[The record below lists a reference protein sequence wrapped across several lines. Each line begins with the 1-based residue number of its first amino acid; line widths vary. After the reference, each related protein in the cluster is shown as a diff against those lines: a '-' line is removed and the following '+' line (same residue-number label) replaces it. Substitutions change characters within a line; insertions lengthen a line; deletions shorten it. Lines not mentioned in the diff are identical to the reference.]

1 MNNIYEKLKALS
13 DFVDTEMEDR
23 RTSIDKQFKYNQFV
37 DAHIEL
43 AAYVEAKGIKEAMK
57 RLDLYIG
64 ED

>member
-13 DFVDTEMEDR
+13 DFVDTEIKDR
-23 RTSIDKQFKYNQFV
+23 RTSIDEKFKHNRFV
-37 DAHIEL
+37 DVHIEL
-43 AAYVEAKGIKEAMK
+43 AGLVEAKGIKEAMK